1 MADRQG
7 RHLQG
12 VTASPVTVL
21 AGQSDFEFAVVLPP
35 WMEIGRTCRS
45 TLSVSGI
52 VTDSDGSQHTVSYSS
67 NDQHNQMIALVDPGR
82 LAVQLSRTTFATAP
96 GQRLEVPL
104 RLQRD
109 RGLTNS
115 VTIELVTPKGCQG
128 VTAIPVEIAGQ
139 HNSGTL
145 IVELT
150 SAASGIDLRPLTVRA
165 TTRDERGL
173 AVTAETPLAL
183 VPSR

>member
-1 MADRQG
+1 M
-7 RHLQG
+7 
-12 VTASPVTVL
+12 
-21 AGQSDFEFAVVLPP
+21 
-35 WMEIGRTCRS
+35 
-45 TLSVSGI
+45 
-52 VTDSDGSQHTVSYSS
+52 
-67 NDQHNQMIALVDPGR
+67 PGHR
-82 LAVQLSRTTFATAP
+82 V
-96 GQRLEVPL
+96 EVPL

-115 VTIELVTPKGCQG
+115 VTIALVAPKGCHG
-128 VTAIPVEIAGQ
+128 VTAIPVEIAGPQ
-139 HNSGTL
+139 NSGTL

-173 AVTAETPLAL
+173 VVTAETPLTL